1 MVFLGSIVERVTTHE
16 LAALDER
23 LDTFLEGLTASLG
36 RSERRRWAKTY
47 LQGLLLDGARKSIE
61 PIAERTGADVQCL
74 RQFVGQSPWAVEE
87 IQGRL
92 AGKVVD
98 LLSEPEVWIIDET
111 SFPKAGDASVGVAR
125 QYCGAL
131 GKIANCQVAVSLHW
145 STAAASCP
153 VAWRLY
159 LPEVWLK
166 TAEQRAAG
174 KIPEGIIYRSKNQ
187 LAMDLVDQVL
197 AWEVPRLPVVA
208 DSAYGN
214 DFEFRASLRERKL
227 SYVVAVERTTKVWT
241 SDPALVLVGPKKPRG
256 RPQKYPALED
266 MPKPQTLTEIAQAC
280 SPGAWHNVTW
290 RQGTKG
296 PMRSRFARVKVW
308 AAHGWR
314 KSEHPKRELEWLL
327 IEWPEGPKEPSDYW
341 LAQLGDQS
349 VGIRRLIRLARSR
362 WRVEMDY
369 RELKEELGLD
379 HYEGRHWLGWHHHVT
394 LVSMAF
400 AFLRSEQA
408 RSKKNFWCDLAYL
421 AADSKQAP
429 TAADSSG
436 RALPVV

>member
-1 MVFLGSIVERVTTHE
+1 MTSKE
-16 LAALDER
+16 LAALDGR
-23 LDTFLEGLTASLG
+23 LDGFLGDLTASLG
-36 RSERRRWAKTY
+36 RSERHRWAKAY

-61 PIAERTGADVQCL
+61 PLAMRSGVDVQSL

-87 IQGRL
+87 IQGQL

-98 LLSEPEVWIIDET
+98 LLSEPEVWMIDET
-111 SFPKAGDASVGVAR
+111 SFPKAGEASVGVAR

-145 STAAASCP
+145 STAEASCP

-159 LPEVWLK
+159 LPESWLK
-166 TAEQRAAG
+166 TAERRAAG
-174 KIPEGIIYRSKNQ
+174 KIPDEIVYRSKNQ
-187 LAMDLVDQVL
+187 LAMDLVDQAL
-197 AWEVPRLPVVA
+197 AWGLPRLPVVA

-214 DFEFRASLRERKL
+214 DFDFRSKLRERNMP
-227 SYVVAVERTTKVWT
+227 YAVAVEPSTKVWT
-241 SDPALVLVGPKKPRG
+241 SDPAAVPVRPRKPRG
-256 RPQKYPALED
+256 RPQKYAALKDRPE
-266 MPKPQTLTEIAQAC
+266 PQTLAELARAC
-280 SPGAWHNVTW
+280 PKEAWNEVTW

-308 AAHGWR
+308 AAHAW
-314 KSEHPKRELEWLL
+314 KKAQHPKREMEWLL
-327 IEWPEGPKEPSDYW
+327 IEWPDGAKEPSDYW
-341 LAQLGDQS
+341 MAQLDDPS
-349 VGIRRLIRLARSR
+349 VSLRRLIRIARSR

-400 AFLRSEQA
+400 AFLRSEQV
-408 RSKKNFWCDLAYL
+408 RSKKNFWCDVDDL
-421 AADSKQAP
+421 AADSSPASS
-429 TAADSSG
+429 AADSPRRTVS
-436 RALPVV
+436 VV